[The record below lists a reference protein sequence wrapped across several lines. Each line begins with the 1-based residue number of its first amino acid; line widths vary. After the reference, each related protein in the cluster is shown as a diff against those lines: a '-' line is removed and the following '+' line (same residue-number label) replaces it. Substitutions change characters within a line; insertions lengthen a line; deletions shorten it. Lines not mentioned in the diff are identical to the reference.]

1 MQPGREAL
9 GAQTSML
16 RSASHGWGS
25 GPAFPST
32 FLLQPSRLPS
42 FFAS

>member
-9 GAQTSML
+9 GAQTS
-16 RSASHGWGS
+16 SAGHGWGS

-42 FFAS
+42 FIAS